1 MKAVLTGDKEL
12 IANLRKFGAQA
23 DAALAQIVMATA
35 QNIRTHAI
43 RAIQGGPKT
52 GKAYKKSSPNRTHRA
67 SAPGQAP
74 ATDTGRLVS
83 SIAADITGLTAE
95 VSANVQYAAPLEFGT
110 VNMDPR
116 PFLQPAL
123 ESEREK
129 FNMRLLKL
137 SDEASKGLTS

>member
-35 QNIRTHAI
+35 QNVRTHAI

-67 SAPGQAP
+67 SASGQAP

-110 VNMDPR
+110 VNMGSR

-129 FNMRLLKL
+129 FNMRLMKL
-137 SDEASKGLTS
+137 SDEASKGLAP

>member
-1 MKAVLTGDKEL
+1 MKMTISGDKQL
-12 IANLRKFGAQA
+12 VANIRKFGSQA

-35 QNIRTHAI
+35 QNVRTNAI
-43 RAIQGGPKT
+43 RSIQGGPKN
-52 GKAYKKSSPNRTHRA
+52 GKKYEKYSPRRTHRA
-67 SAPGQAP
+67 SSPGQAP

-83 SIAADITGLTAE
+83 SIMADITGLTAE

-110 VNMDPR
+110 VNMAAR

-129 FNMRLLKL
+129 FNSRLANLA
-137 SDEASKGLTS
+137 EQASKGLSP